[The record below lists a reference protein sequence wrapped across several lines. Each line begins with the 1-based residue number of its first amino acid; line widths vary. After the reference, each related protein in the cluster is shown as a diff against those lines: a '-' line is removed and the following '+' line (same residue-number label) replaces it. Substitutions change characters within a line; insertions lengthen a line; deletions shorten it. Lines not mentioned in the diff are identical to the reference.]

1 MLALARWQ
9 PKKSL
14 LFPSEIMFWVRVLGV
29 PMEFRTAPTFE
40 SISDALGRTVAVDIE
55 HSRVLVVEAAISLRY
70 EKLFGYCPLCSSLC
84 HKEEKC
90 PLAKKASPEKKREAR
105 KGNGGWYD
113 GGKHDDQARSYKGVV
128 INGNQNQQHKERDG
142 REYYG
147 KGKDKMMEETDSK
160 WVKVADRGNNG
171 SFTNH
176 RNYRGDGDGSR
187 YRSSRR
193 EESRAEGQEGPPKE
207 VAQEEG
213 EIKTDETTKKTLPSH
228 DFQEELAKT
237 QAAGLEVISDPIDA
251 EKGLQMIKSL
261 VAEPP
266 VLEEDK
272 VMDMDEC
279 KAIFLEHG
287 IDTDAADDLQDCSEG
302 EFEEMLNEQE
312 DGEAIQVGLE
322 IVNIEEEK
330 ETVAGEAVKRQ
341 GTRKRL
347 FKPSTTGSTK
357 MRIAYALVSPR
368 KRVQGKVGTCHGE
381 NSKQQENKGTS
392 NPKTG
397 MQNP

>member
-1 MLALARWQ
+1 
-9 PKKSL
+9 
-14 LFPSEIMFWVRVLGV
+14 
-29 PMEFRTAPTFE
+29 MEFRTAPTFE

-193 EESRAEGQEGPPKE
+193 EESRAEGQEGRAPKE

>member
-1 MLALARWQ
+1 
-9 PKKSL
+9 
-14 LFPSEIMFWVRVLGV
+14 
-29 PMEFRTAPTFE
+29 
-40 SISDALGRTVAVDIE
+40 
-55 HSRVLVVEAAISLRY
+55 
-70 EKLFGYCPLCSSLC
+70 
-84 HKEEKC
+84 
-90 PLAKKASPEKKREAR
+90 
-105 KGNGGWYD
+105 
-113 GGKHDDQARSYKGVV
+113 
-128 INGNQNQQHKERDG
+128 
-142 REYYG
+142 
-147 KGKDKMMEETDSK
+147 
-160 WVKVADRGNNG
+160 
-171 SFTNH
+171 
-176 RNYRGDGDGSR
+176 
-187 YRSSRR
+187 
-193 EESRAEGQEGPPKE
+193 
-207 VAQEEG
+207 
-213 EIKTDETTKKTLPSH
+213 
-228 DFQEELAKT
+228 
-237 QAAGLEVISDPIDA
+237 
-251 EKGLQMIKSL
+251 MIKSL

>member
-1 MLALARWQ
+1 
-9 PKKSL
+9 
-14 LFPSEIMFWVRVLGV
+14 
-29 PMEFRTAPTFE
+29 MEFRTAPTFE
-40 SISDALGRTVAVDIE
+40 SIGDALGRTVAVDIE
-55 HSRVLVVEAAISLRY
+55 HSRVLVVVDAFQELCFETTLNFKGGEFYDGEEAAISLRY
-70 EKLFGYCPLCSSLC
+70 EKLFGYCPLCSSMC

-90 PLAKKASPEKKREAR
+90 PLAKKASPEKKREAGE
-105 KGNGGWYD
+105 GNNGWYD
-113 GGKHDDQARSYKGVV
+113 GGKHDDRARSYKGVV

-142 REYYG
+142 RDYYG
-147 KGKDKMMEETDSK
+147 KGKGKMMEATDSK
-160 WVKVADRGNNG
+160 WVKVADRGNKG

-176 RNYRGDGDGSR
+176 RNYRGDGDG
-187 YRSSRR
+187 
-193 EESRAEGQEGPPKE
+193 APKE

-287 IDTDAADDLQDCSEG
+287 IDTDAAYDLQDYSEV
-302 EFEEMLNEQE
+302 EFEEMLKEQE

-322 IVNIEEEK
+322 IGNIEEEK

-357 MRIAYALVSPR
+357 MRIDYALVSPR
-368 KRVQGKVGTCHGE
+368 KRVQAKVGTRHGE
-381 NSKQQENKGTS
+381 NSKQHENKGTS

-397 MQNP
+397 MQKT